1 MNKEQIKLLSLP
13 VLKKYGV
20 LKGALFG
27 SIVRGDSTRE
37 SDVDLLVEFEEGRS
51 LLDLIGIKLELEE
64 LLNMKVDVV
73 TFEALHP
80 LLRDAILSEQ
90 EKFYEAPAA
99 RLS

>member
-51 LLDLIGIKLELEE
+51 LLDLIGVKLELEE

-90 EKFYEAPAA
+90 EKFYEASAA